1 MSTYVSQII
10 TQTLSVISTELGSTY
25 QQLRYVYDVEKNGL
39 RGAYLAYGVRPLD
52 ASSAE
57 TICQNYTFDHG
68 FEVILTNTIARTD
81 SDSQATTALGT
92 MYNKADEIFKALVN
106 TKINLASFVLN
117 VFDPSMSEPEFLDD
131 QKYVVLRMQ
140 YKVKYRSQLDL

>member
-25 QQLRYVYDVEKNGL
+25 QQLRYVYDLDKNDY
-39 RGAYLAYGVRPLD
+39 RGRYLAYGVRPLD
-52 ASSAE
+52 AVSAE
-57 TICQNYTFDHG
+57 SIVRNYTLDQG
-68 FEVILTNTIARTD
+68 FEVILTDTIARTD
-81 SDSQATTALGT
+81 SDSQITTSLGT

-117 VFDPSMSEPEFLDD
+117 VFDPSLNEPEYFDD